1 MLQKYWNSLPDAA
14 LHRADYFLQHN
25 SDPRN
30 EASESPY
37 RLNLPL
43 SLGAWTEDHLLLC
56 IRRWAPRARWL
67 LIDRDIYGPGFSL
80 AHQLFPGADSQR
92 LTAVNAMIARHL
104 SPARRKALSRRRLLW
119 LSLSSSGELRRSS
132 AHDNERTRLAALR
145 VDTTNMERPA
155 GSAPGTPSVA
165 LQERR
170 VAREL
175 TLPSAPHPL
184 LIQRR
189 PNQSSSKWKTS
200 QERVQVPRR

>member
-1 MLQKYWNSLPDAA
+1 MLPNYWNSVPDAA
-14 LHRADYFLQHN
+14 LHRADYFRQHN

-37 RLNLPL
+37 RLNLPP
-43 SLGAWTEDHLLLC
+43 SLGAWSEDDLLLC

-104 SPARRKALSRRRLLW
+104 SPARRKALSRRRLPW
-119 LSLSSSGELRRSS
+119 LSFSSSGELRRSS

-175 TLPSAPHPL
+175 TLPSAPPPL
-184 LIQRR
+184 LI
-189 PNQSSSKWKTS
+189 
-200 QERVQVPRR
+200 